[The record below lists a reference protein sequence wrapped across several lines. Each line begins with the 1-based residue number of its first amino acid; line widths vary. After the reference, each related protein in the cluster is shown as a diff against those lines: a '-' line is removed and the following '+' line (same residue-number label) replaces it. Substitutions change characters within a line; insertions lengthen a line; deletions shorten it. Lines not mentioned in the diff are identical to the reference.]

1 MLRFALPVFG
11 ALAAI
16 LTLAGTPQT
25 AAAENLACQTVNGKT
40 VCSRGSGS
48 LSCQTVNDRTTCV
61 TGPGALTCETVNGH
75 TACRRGP
82 SQPDLKPMP
91 MPPMPPQAAPMPDH
105 PFGKTFPFEEEA

>member
-11 ALAAI
+11 MLAAI
-16 LTLAGTPQT
+16 LVLAGTPQT

-40 VCSRGSGS
+40 VCSRGSG
-48 LSCQTVNDRTTCV
+48 T
-61 TGPGALTCETVNGH
+61 LTCETVNGQ

-91 MPPMPPQAAPMPDH
+91 MPPLPPQAAPIPDH
-105 PFGKTFPFEEEA
+105 PFGKNFPFEEEV

>member
-11 ALAAI
+11 TLAAI
-16 LTLAGTPQT
+16 LVLAGTPQT

-61 TGPGALTCETVNGH
+61 TGPGALSCETINGH

-82 SQPDLKPMP
+82 AQPDLKPMP

-105 PFGKTFPFEEEA
+105 PFGKNFPFEEEA